1 MYVISGNFD
10 LEVWEAGCYCIFPP
24 MTIYLQLHFMFEL
37 ANRITENATYYCGY
51 DFVTHSF
58 KLLCQFKATSIFLPM
73 KKARTG

>member
-37 ANRITENATYYCGY
+37 A
-51 DFVTHSF
+51 
-58 KLLCQFKATSIFLPM
+58 
-73 KKARTG
+73 